1 MRITNFLDNQTDQ
14 ALRTII
20 RNHLRYD
27 DSFMHKIKHEDSLKP
42 FKEGREHLRFS
53 FDAQDCKEDLALHDE
68 IIKRVTPLV
77 GCFIGREVKVFSR
90 KGTLRMLIIHH
101 GYKQIESYAI
111 TALGTV
117 DVILHFLKRRFNEA
131 EDDFYNEYWELPSDC
146 SHGLTEDYCKQL
158 IDKGYKPYRT
168 HHSSNF

>member
-1 MRITNFLDNQTDQ
+1 MRITNFLDNQTDE
-14 ALRTII
+14 ALKTII
-20 RNHLRYD
+20 RNHLRYS
-27 DSFMHKIKHEDSLKP
+27 DSFMHKIKHEDALKP

-90 KGTLRMLIIHH
+90 KGTLRMLIINHEF
-101 GYKQIESYAI
+101 KQIESYGIAS
-111 TALGTV
+111 LGTV
-117 DVILHFLKRRFNEA
+117 DVILHFLKRKLEVA
-131 EDDFYNEYWELPSDC
+131 EDDFYKWYWELPSDW
-146 SHGLTEDYCKQL
+146 SHGQMEDYHKEL
-158 IDKGYKPYRT
+158 ISKGYKPYRT